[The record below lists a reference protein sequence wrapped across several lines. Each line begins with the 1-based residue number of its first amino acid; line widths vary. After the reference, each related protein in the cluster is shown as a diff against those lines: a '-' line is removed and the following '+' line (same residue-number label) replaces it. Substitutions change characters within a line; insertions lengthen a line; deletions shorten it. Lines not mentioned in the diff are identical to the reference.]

1 MQNQITTP
9 TVEFLALYT
18 GPNGPISSLLDA
30 TDLRGARAEALAHGR
45 AWYDDVRNHLD
56 LPPDASDDEVEAA
69 LDAGGWD
76 MAYAVD
82 TDDGWDIYS
91 REE

>member
-1 MQNQITTP
+1 M
-9 TVEFLALYT
+9 VEFLALNT
-18 GPNGPISSLLDA
+18 GPGGPISSLLAA

-45 AWYDDVRNHLD
+45 AWDAEARDHLE

-69 LDAGGWD
+69 LNAGGWD

-91 REE
+91 REG